1 MFLSIKNYL
10 DFKSINPS
18 IKYLSISSFFTG
30 IAIGYFFTV
39 LVIVQKLNGYS
50 EGVIGLISASFSL
63 GLMVAGFFVSKI
75 LASIRIYRTLLSSVS
90 IQTICVLLI
99 FIYFTPINLALC
111 SFLMGIMGGM
121 NWMTMDTWA
130 NIVSN
135 DKNRGKSIG
144 LYNSSMSVGFAIGPL
159 LVAIFGTQGFFPII
173 LCLFLMIIRIPAL
186 YFIRHHIN
194 NVEVPEQVKKIN
206 FSFIKM
212 APFIFVVIF
221 ISGIND
227 SSFVALFPA
236 FMINELF
243 SDKSIG
249 FYFFIG
255 AFGGVITQ
263 PFVGALSDKIDK
275 RKFLFSLLICHI
287 IWPLLLFNFVTIQII
302 IILSVIIWG
311 FASVSLYTV
320 ALAYLGERVSVK
332 EISIA
337 TSLFIIVYESGEFF
351 GPIIIGFSMNKFGN
365 TGFIYSILL
374 ITILSLLIGI
384 IRSIYK
390 EYGLKNY

>member
-1 MFLSIKNYL
+1 MLLLIKNYL

-63 GLMVAGFFVSKI
+63 GLMVSGFFVSKI
-75 LASIRIYRTLLSSVS
+75 LASIKIYKMLLLSVS

-99 FIYFTPINLALC
+99 FSYFTPINLASC

-159 LVAIFGTQGFFPII
+159 LVAIFGTQGLFPII

-186 YFIRHHIN
+186 HFIRHHIN
-194 NVEVPEQVKKIN
+194 DI
-206 FSFIKM
+206 
-212 APFIFVVIF
+212 
-221 ISGIND
+221 
-227 SSFVALFPA
+227 
-236 FMINELF
+236 
-243 SDKSIG
+243 
-249 FYFFIG
+249 
-255 AFGGVITQ
+255 
-263 PFVGALSDKIDK
+263 
-275 RKFLFSLLICHI
+275 
-287 IWPLLLFNFVTIQII
+287 
-302 IILSVIIWG
+302 
-311 FASVSLYTV
+311 
-320 ALAYLGERVSVK
+320 
-332 EISIA
+332 
-337 TSLFIIVYESGEFF
+337 
-351 GPIIIGFSMNKFGN
+351 
-365 TGFIYSILL
+365 
-374 ITILSLLIGI
+374 
-384 IRSIYK
+384 
-390 EYGLKNY
+390 